1 MTTCIAIMQGKGTG
15 EDRRGGEGREA
26 RGGYE
31 WDGKSDG
38 KQAGP

>member
-1 MTTCIAIMQGKGTG
+1 MTTCIAIMQGKDTG
-15 EDRRGGEGREA
+15 GDGREA